1 MSRDDVPGVEP
12 AEARAGG
19 PRTDPFVAMPEEP
32 GTSGQHPPPASL
44 RPPAERSRAV
54 LLELLGPHP
63 GEVFTVYP
71 SGTLIG
77 RGDSCDIKIGEA
89 TLSWEHVRLVTR
101 SDGVYAEDLG
111 SRNGSFINDQQV
123 QRPTLLADGD
133 YLRLGGGSTIFKFSM
148 MEEFEER
155 ALRALFEL
163 TLRDS
168 LTRLYNRRYLTE
180 RLSGELG
187 FAQRQGTELSLLL
200 IDIDHFKAVTDKR
213 GQQVGEAVLK
223 LIASSIQKMMRPEDV
238 LARYADQQFVV
249 LARATSLRNLEIL
262 GERFCS
268 RIAALSQ
275 EPSLQGLSVTV
286 SVGIACSDPEEAR
299 SAESLLAAASSAVL
313 AAKAQGGNRVHT
325 VSSAEQLQMP
335 RARKV

>member
-1 MSRDDVPGVEP
+1 
-12 AEARAGG
+12 
-19 PRTDPFVAMPEEP
+19 
-32 GTSGQHPPPASL
+32 
-44 RPPAERSRAV
+44 
-54 LLELLGPHP
+54 
-63 GEVFTVYP
+63 
-71 SGTLIG
+71 LIG